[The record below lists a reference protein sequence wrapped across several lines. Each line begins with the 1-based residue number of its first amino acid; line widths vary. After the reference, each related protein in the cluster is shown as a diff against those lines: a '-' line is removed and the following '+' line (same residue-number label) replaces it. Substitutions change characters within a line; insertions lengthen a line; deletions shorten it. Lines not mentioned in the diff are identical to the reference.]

1 MRNAAA
7 VNFRTLLAE
16 SGRMAITQADID
28 ALNAAIAS
36 GERQV
41 VLGGQSITYRSIAD
55 LITARNDLQSQLT
68 AQAVADGVV
77 KRRPKQWYAYQNGR
91 GY

>member
-1 MRNAAA
+1 MA
-7 VNFRTLLAE
+7 V
-16 SGRMAITQADID
+16 SQADLD

-41 VLGGQSITYRSIAD
+41 TIGSQSVTYRSIDD
-55 LITARNDLQSQLT
+55 LIKARNDIERQFK
-68 AQAVADGVV
+68 AQNGESVA
-77 KRRPKQWYAYQNGR
+77 RQTRLYHAGR

>member
-1 MRNAAA
+1 
-7 VNFRTLLAE
+7 
-16 SGRMAITQADID
+16 MAISQADID

-55 LITARNDLQSQLT
+55 LITARNDLQTQLNQ
-68 AQAVADGVV
+68 AAVAAGTAT
-77 KRRPKQWYAYQNGR
+77 RRPKQWYGYQSGR

>member
-1 MRNAAA
+1 MA
-7 VNFRTLLAE
+7 VSQSDL
-16 SGRMAITQADID
+16 D

-41 VLGGQSITYRSIAD
+41 TIGSQSVTYRSIDD
-55 LITARNDLQSQLT
+55 LIKARNDIERQLRAQNGET
-68 AQAVADGVV
+68 AARQT
-77 KRRPKQWYAYQNGR
+77 RLYYAGR

>member
-1 MRNAAA
+1 MAA
-7 VNFRTLLAE
+7 VKFRTALAE
-16 SGRMAITQADID
+16 SVRMAISQADID
-28 ALNAAIAS
+28 ALNVAIAS

-55 LITARNDLQSQLT
+55 LILARNDLQTQLT
-68 AQAVADGVV
+68 AQAVVDGSV